1 MEKPFPT
8 GKLDPELLERL
19 IKKYTHKD
27 PRVVIGPGIGKDAT
41 VIDIGET
48 YLVAKTDPVTFATDE
63 IGWYAVHVN
72 ANDVAVMG
80 ADPRWFL
87 ATLLL
92 PEEDASPSLV
102 KEIFRQVW
110 KACQDLGIS
119 LCGGHT
125 EVTYGL
131 DRPIVI
137 GQMLA
142 EMKREELINPERS
155 RPGDSII
162 LTKAIAIE
170 GTSIIAREKSAL
182 FPDTDPKIMDRSKR
196 LIHKPGI
203 SVVKEARIAARVAS
217 IHAMHD
223 PTEGGLAMGLHELA
237 IASNT
242 GLIVEEERISILP
255 ETILFCQALDLDPLG
270 LIASGALL
278 IVAAPDDADRIIDSL
293 GREGIEASVIGHVQ
307 LKRKGIK
314 IQRPKQ
320 GIVDLPAFHQDEIT
334 KLF

>member
-1 MEKPFPT
+1 
-8 GKLDPELLERL
+8 
-19 IKKYTHKD
+19 
-27 PRVVIGPGIGKDAT
+27 
-41 VIDIGET
+41 
-48 YLVAKTDPVTFATDE
+48 
-63 IGWYAVHVN
+63 
-72 ANDVAVMG
+72 
-80 ADPRWFL
+80 
-87 ATLLL
+87 
-92 PEEDASPSLV
+92 
-102 KEIFRQVW
+102 
-110 KACQDLGIS
+110 
-119 LCGGHT
+119 
-125 EVTYGL
+125 
-131 DRPIVI
+131 
-137 GQMLA
+137 
-142 EMKREELINPERS
+142 
-155 RPGDSII
+155 
-162 LTKAIAIE
+162 
-170 GTSIIAREKSAL
+170 
-182 FPDTDPKIMDRSKR
+182 MDRSKR